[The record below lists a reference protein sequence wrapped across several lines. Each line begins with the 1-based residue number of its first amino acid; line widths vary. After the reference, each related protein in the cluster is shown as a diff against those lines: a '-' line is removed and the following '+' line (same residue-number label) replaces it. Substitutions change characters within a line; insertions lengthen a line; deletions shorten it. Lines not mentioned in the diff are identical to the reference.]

1 MINTQSPP
9 GLKKAIYYE
18 KYEIDTVQNI
28 IKSIN
33 YIIGSNMNEYESLY
47 EKETS
52 KSIIFSINSIFKEEL
67 IEKHGLKIQT
77 IPSPN
82 IRSYNRVQSQY
93 LKNKSSNTLNQ
104 VIFYRK
110 NLHRKKQLDSPTKNK

>member
-1 MINTQSPP
+1 MLNTQLPP

-18 KYEIDTVQNI
+18 KYEIDTEQNI

-33 YIIGSNMNEYESLY
+33 YIIGSNINEYESLY

-67 IEKHGLKIQT
+67 IERHGLKIQT
-77 IPSPN
+77 GSN
-82 IRSYNRVQSQY
+82 IRSNLRVQSKY
-93 LKNKSSNTLNQ
+93 LKNKSSNSLNQ

-110 NLHRKKQLDSPTKNK
+110 NLNRKKNLDSPNKNN

>member
-1 MINTQSPP
+1 MLNTQLPP

-18 KYEIDTVQNI
+18 KYNFDTEQNI

-33 YIIGSNMNEYESLY
+33 YIIGTNMNEYESLY

-67 IEKHGLKIQT
+67 IEKHGLKIHT
-77 IPSPN
+77 GSN
-82 IRSYNRVQSQY
+82 IRSTHRVQSKY

-110 NLHRKKQLDSPTKNK
+110 NLNRKKHFDSPKKNN